1 MLKRSENGVTP
12 DVDIRFGVIK
22 WFSEEEY
29 TDKALQIREI
39 IRSGD
44 ERAVLPDLLLYEVAN
59 ALRYNPQFNENDVS
73 EALDSILGMG
83 MDIVTPTSEIINSA
97 INLAFRYNI
106 TVYDSFYVAL
116 AKELEITLITADKKL
131 HKKVEEM
138 DFVEFIGKVS

>member
-1 MLKRSENGVTP
+1 MKP

-29 TDKALQIREI
+29 TDKALQIRET

-73 EALDSILGMG
+73 EALDSILDMG

-97 INLAFRYNI
+97 IELAFRYDI
-106 TVYDSFYVAL
+106 TFYDSFYVAL

-131 HKKVEEM
+131 HNKVKETH
-138 DFVEFIGKVS
+138 FVEFIGEVS

>member
-1 MLKRSENGVTP
+1 MKP

-29 TDKALQIREI
+29 TDKALQIRET

-59 ALRYNPQFNENDVS
+59 ALRYNPSFNENDVS
-73 EALDSILGMG
+73 EALDSILDMG

-97 INLAFRYNI
+97 IELAFRYDI
-106 TVYDSFYVAL
+106 TFYDSFYVAL

-131 HKKVEEM
+131 HNKVKETH
-138 DFVEFIGKVS
+138 FVEFIGEVS

>member
-1 MLKRSENGVTP
+1 MTP